1 MMNATTPT
9 TATTIIERLYRP
21 NVTNIIWDVTYDA
34 SSFANVSVDVET
46 DQGTCEYYR
55 MRLEAT
61 EMKRFEDA
69 AFALEQ
75 QQQQQQQHI
84 ALLSARQVKD
94 SMLIHKNK
102 QKNI

>member
-75 QQQQQQQHI
+75 QQQHI